1 MTQPRLRAFLVE
13 DSAAIRDSLT
23 AALDEM
29 AALEVVGWA
38 DDEPSTLAWL
48 ASPDH
53 RCEILIIDILLRS
66 GSGLGVLR
74 ALAGRSAPAE
84 RLVFT
89 NHATPALR
97 AQCLALG
104 ASRVFDKSAEIE
116 ALIEHCR
123 GLAAAR

>member
-1 MTQPRLRAFLVE
+1 MTQPRMRAFLVE
-13 DSAAIRDSLT
+13 DSAAVRDSLI

-48 ASPDH
+48 DTSGNACD
-53 RCEILIIDILLRS
+53 ILIIDILLRA

-74 ALAGRSAPAE
+74 ALAGRDAPAE

-89 NHATPALR
+89 NHTTPALR
-97 AQCLALG
+97 HQCLALG
-104 ASRVFDKSAEIE
+104 ASKVFDKSAEID
-116 ALIEHCR
+116 ALIAHCR
-123 GLAAAR
+123 GLARR